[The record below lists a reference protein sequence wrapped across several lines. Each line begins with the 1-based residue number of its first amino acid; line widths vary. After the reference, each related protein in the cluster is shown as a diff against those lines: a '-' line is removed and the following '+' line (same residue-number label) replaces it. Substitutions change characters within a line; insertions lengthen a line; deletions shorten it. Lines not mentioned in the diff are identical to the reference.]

1 MARAAERR
9 ASTARLLELELP
21 DAELLVLLPL
31 LLLLVLPAGA
41 RRLADAAWAAAL
53 AGLISVRFDPAA
65 VAAAVE
71 VDGVG
76 LTDGDG
82 CPLALNVALPPEPAR
97 AAARGLSIPGPRGVR
112 AGLVISDVLLRDA
125 LAWPLLRAAPHRGEG
140 AGGAA
145 ALPADLK
152 FWTEETPTDDGEP
165 SPDLGETAARY
176 RSRAVGMSGSAGRSG
191 ENTRRCCV
199 PENML
204 VRVSYYSL
212 PHQVSKASSGIYLT
226 SMQQHVMCWNF

>member
-112 AGLVISDVLLRDA
+112 AGLVISDVLLREA
-125 LAWPLLRAAPHRGEG
+125 LPLREAHRGEG
-140 AGGAA
+140 AGGAAA

-176 RSRAVGMSGSAGRSG
+176 RSRAVGMSGSAGRSR

-204 VRVSYYSL
+204 VRVSYYTTRY
-212 PHQVSKASSGIYLT
+212 SS
-226 SMQQHVMCWNF
+226 

>member
-9 ASTARLLELELP
+9 ASTAARLLELP
-21 DAELLVLLPL
+21 DTAELLVLLPL
-31 LLLLVLPAGA
+31 LLLLLLPDGAG
-41 RRLADAAWAAAL
+41 RLADAAWAAAL
-53 AGLISVRFDPAA
+53 AGLISARFDPP
-65 VAAAVE
+65 AAAVE
-71 VDGVG
+71 VDGEG
-76 LTDGDG
+76 TTDGVRS
-82 CPLALNVALPPEPAR
+82 LALVLNVAWLPEPAR

-112 AGLVISDVLLRDA
+112 AGLVISDVLLREA
-125 LAWPLLRAAPHRGEG
+125 LPLREAHRGEG

-145 ALPADLK
+145 AALPAALK
-152 FWTEETPTDDGEP
+152 FWTVEETPTDDGEP

-204 VRVSYYSL
+204 VRVSYYTT
-212 PHQVSKASSGIYLT
+212 PGIKASSGILCSST
-226 SMQQHVMCWNF
+226 